1 MFKRTRKKGV
11 ISNDLEKQITA
22 TLEKINCCEIT
33 LNKDSEKL
41 QPLEFQGR
49 WLIGYFRGLNS
60 KPLPDMQIDIKAMR
74 KQKGLSQSA
83 LARQLEV
90 AQTVVSKWETG
101 KSKPSQIMLDKLHN
115 ILA

>member
-49 WLIGYFRGLNS
+49 
-60 KPLPDMQIDIKAMR
+60 
-74 KQKGLSQSA
+74 
-83 LARQLEV
+83 
-90 AQTVVSKWETG
+90 
-101 KSKPSQIMLDKLHN
+101 
-115 ILA
+115 